1 MNLEMQ
7 ALQVSTIQRALSN
20 RIQGKLPL
28 TKDDHRKAVFLL
40 EQMTGE
46 KIAPDNG
53 RITEKVCQR
62 ALEIA
67 DSFAYQINRQS
78 TTTRIGMRSKSL
90 HTTQGWGISHVSQLS
105 TDHNDRLS
113 VRRGRRG
120 HERLERSEAG
130 RPDRWRLG
138 DHRWSPCRMPRVLA
152 ATLGI
157 TGRCCDA
164 DREHISNAYRPF
176 FSEHDCNCLE
186 AEWRWLDCDDCCQA
200 GETCQLKICVE
211 CGKEVE

>member
-28 TKDDHRKAVFLL
+28 TKDDHRRAVYLL

-67 DSFAYQINRQS
+67 DSFAYQINQA
-78 TTTRIGMRSKSL
+78 IDD
-90 HTTQGWGISHVSQLS
+90 HTNWYAEQVAAYNSG
-105 TDHNDRLS
+105 
-113 VRRGRRG
+113 
-120 HERLERSEAG
+120 
-130 RPDRWRLG
+130 LG
-138 DHRWSPCRMPRVLA
+138 D
-152 ATLGI
+152 
-157 TGRCCDA
+157 
-164 DREHISNAYRPF
+164 
-176 FSEHDCNCLE
+176 
-186 AEWRWLDCDDCCQA
+186 
-200 GETCQLKICVE
+200 
-211 CGKEVE
+211 